1 MKKFLRRFFVSSTF
15 RDFHAERDLLSRQ
28 VINEFREASRE
39 HGEETAIVDLRWGLN
54 NFKLSEKDVVSK
66 VLSVCLDEIFKSRP
80 FMIIFLG
87 DRFGWVPDK
96 NLVKKEFAKKFDSVE
111 GESVTALEIK
121 YGVEQ
126 VKNPRCIICLRVIP
140 QDAIPK
146 DFRDVYIEN
155 DPISREKLRELK
167 ERLKKNYAN
176 RIIEYTA
183 DIDPDTGEAKNFFTK
198 DDKGNKIPLG
208 KAILSKILEDC
219 ADDWQRYDYLPWQ
232 RREIEVAD
240 NFVASRAD
248 LFVGKKRKELV
259 WNLLAKL
266 EHSRCLFLRGLPG
279 AGKTSLATK
288 LAVCLRKIGRPVCFL
303 QSGSSAQISNA
314 QSALQQVVY
323 FLQEDVLNLSEKI
336 SPPTDYEGL
345 KKYLATLCEKLTPDM
360 EIYFFVDAIERMNAD
375 EFRNNL
381 EFLPLSCK
389 NVHCLI
395 TCTPDFQIPKFL
407 FNPAATMEEAFKIL
421 DDAEFYQFF
430 LELTNTD
437 DAEFDKRM
445 REAIRLRLKALCG
458 DTVSEEEL
466 REVLEFILATLNP
479 KRDFLGEMRKIPDML
494 AETAPVTFL
503 VEEIPELEG
512 DERKD
517 ILEAMLARVGKTLY
531 GPTATA
537 VLQKKSSGNALYLE
551 MTAQLLNMIATPEL
565 TSLQTP
571 QAIIPLTVSL
581 VNEMPDDTQEA
592 VSHIFNLARAILCID
607 GDKISEAMNLLAV
620 SPRGLRLSDLQELL
634 GEKFNSL
641 DWALIQKFLHNFFT
655 ERQGGQIN
663 LSHNI
668 IREGIRRKIDAE
680 TFKSLEKQIVEHIK
694 TLPQG
699 DFLRSQCAYYFAQ
712 KVSDYDFAVQMYVQA
727 HKTREPL
734 LLFDIY
740 EAIRSDSGKFCREL
754 IKNYMGTQDDRTC
767 LNVLKFFTDE
777 FNEMIFNGSALEYEI
792 ACEVFKELSARVG
805 EKNLI
810 YYMLKRFQADY
821 EWRLNN
827 VKDATEICE
836 EIIRWGEA
844 HTELSNKS
852 LFCQTLSSAYNFLA
866 LIAQKADD
874 KNKEEIYGERC
885 IYWSERLAELT
896 TVDTEI
902 YELLAEANQVAQAGG
917 DLENYSQ
924 IYSRCKD
931 LLESN
936 SDSFILSLI
945 VSTCA
950 QMIYENLAQEKLAD
964 ALALIE
970 EGEHYAQ
977 LLLQADMNNLEF
989 VKTAAKLLAE
999 ICLVELHAARESLGE
1014 DFDAKDLQTN
1024 EIFQA
1029 YISQAHNHQYE
1040 SLRLLNVVYAENMI
1054 QLNLDLLHET
1064 AGRILKTMH
1073 ELFGDDWMLL

>member
-1 MKKFLRRFFVSSTF
+1 MRKFLRRFFVSSTF
-15 RDFHAERDLLSRQ
+15 QDFNGERDLLSRQ

-66 VLSVCLDEIFKSRP
+66 VLSVCLDEIYKSRP

-87 DRFGWVPDK
+87 DRFGWIPDR
-96 NLVKKEFAKKFDSVE
+96 NLVTEEFAQKFVSVAD
-111 GESVTALEIK
+111 ESITSLEIK
-121 YGVEQ
+121 AGVEQ
-126 VKNPRCIICLRVIP
+126 IENPRCIICLRLIP
-140 QDAIPK
+140 HDAIPEK
-146 DFRDVYIEN
+146 FRDVYIET

-176 RIIEYTA
+176 KIIEYTA
-183 DIDPDTGEAKNFFTK
+183 DVDPVTGEAKNFFTK
-198 DDKGNKIPLG
+198 DKHKPLG

-232 RREIEVAD
+232 RREIEAAD

-248 LFVGKKRKELV
+248 LFVGRKELV

-279 AGKTSLATK
+279 TGKTFLAAK
-288 LAVCLRKIGRPVCFL
+288 LAVCLRKIGRLVCFL
-303 QSGSSAQISNA
+303 QAGSSPQISNA
-314 QSALQQVVY
+314 QSALQQVIY
-323 FLQEDVLNLSEKI
+323 FLREDVLHLPEKI

-345 KKYLATLCEKLTPDM
+345 KKYLAMLCEKLTPDM

-375 EFRNNL
+375 EFRNRL

-395 TCTPDFQIPKFL
+395 TCTPDFEIPKFL
-407 FNPAATMEEAFKIL
+407 FNPATAMENAFNTL
-421 DDAEFYQFF
+421 DDVELYKSF
-430 LELTNTD
+430 LELMNID

-445 REAIRLRLKALCG
+445 HEAIRLRLKTLC
-458 DTVSEEEL
+458 DKNLSEEDFQ
-466 REVLEFILATLNP
+466 EVVKSTLANP
-479 KRDFLGEMRKIPDML
+479 NLKRGFLAGMRKIPDML
-494 AETAPVTFL
+494 AEIAPVTFL

-512 DERKD
+512 DERRD
-517 ILEAMLARVGKTLY
+517 VLAAMLGRIGKELY
-531 GPTATA
+531 EETAVA
-537 VLQKKSSGNALYLE
+537 VLQKEHSGNMLYLE

-565 TSLQTP
+565 TGLQTP
-571 QAIIPLTVSL
+571 KDIIPLTVLL
-581 VNEMPDDTQEA
+581 VNGMPDDTQEA
-592 VSHIFNLARAILCID
+592 VSHIFDVARALLCINS
-607 GDKISEAMNLLAV
+607 GKILEAMNLLAV
-620 SPRGLRLSDLQELL
+620 SPHGLRLSDLQEIL
-634 GEKFNSL
+634 GEQFNSL
-641 DWALIQKFLHNFFT
+641 DWALIQKFLHNFYT
-655 ERQGGQIN
+655 ERQGGQID
-663 LSHNI
+663 LSHSI
-668 IREGIRRKIDAE
+668 IREGIRKKIDAE
-680 TFKSLEKQIVEHIK
+680 TFKSFEKQIAEHIK
-694 TLPQG
+694 KKLPQG

-712 KVSDYDFAVQMYVQA
+712 KTGDYNFATQLYAQA

-740 EAIRSDSGKFCREL
+740 EAIRSDGGTFCREL
-754 IKNYMGTQDDRTC
+754 IKHHMGAQDDETC
-767 LNVLKFFTDE
+767 LSVLKFFTDE
-777 FNEMIFNGSALEYEI
+777 FQAMMFSGSAPEYEI
-792 ACEVFKELSARVG
+792 AREVFNELSAQIG
-805 EKNLI
+805 EKNSI

-844 HTELSNKS
+844 HTELSDKS

-866 LIAQKADD
+866 LIAQKTDD

-902 YELLAEANQVAQAGG
+902 YELLAEANQVAKAGG
-917 DLENYSQ
+917 DLENYRQ
-924 IYSRCKD
+924 IYSRCKN
-931 LLESN
+931 LLERD
-936 SDSFILSLI
+936 SDNTILFLT
-945 VSTCA
+945 VSTCTLLI
-950 QMIYENLAQEKLAD
+950 QEYLAQRKLVD

-999 ICLVELHAARESLGE
+999 ICLVELQAARESLGE

>member
-15 RDFHAERDLLSRQ
+15 RDFHAERDLLSQ
-28 VINEFREASRE
+28 VINDFREVARK

-54 NFKLSEKDVVSK
+54 NFGLSEKDVISK
-66 VLSVCLDEIFKSRP
+66 VLSVCLDEIHKSRP

-87 DRFGWVPDK
+87 DRFGWIPDR
-96 NLVKKEFAKKFDSVE
+96 NLVTKEFAQKFDSVAN
-111 GESVTALEIK
+111 ESVTSLEIK
-121 YGVEQ
+121 AGVEQ
-126 VKNPRCIICLRVIP
+126 IENPRCIICLRDIP
-140 QDAIPK
+140 HDAIPEN
-146 DFRDVYIEN
+146 FRDVYLEDN
-155 DPISREKLRELK
+155 PISREKLRELK

-176 RIIEYTA
+176 KIIEYTA
-183 DIDPDTGEAKNFFTK
+183 EIDPVTGKAKNFFTK
-198 DDKGNKIPLG
+198 SERKSLG
-208 KAILSKILEDC
+208 EAILSKILEDC
-219 ADDWQRYDYLPWQ
+219 ADDWQKYDALPWQ
-232 RREIEVAD
+232 RRELEAAD
-240 NFVASRAD
+240 NFFASRAD
-248 LFVGKKRKELV
+248 LFVGKERKT
-259 WNLLAKL
+259 LAWDLIEKL
-266 EHSRCLFLRGLPG
+266 ESSRCLFLSGLPG
-279 AGKTSLATK
+279 TGKTSLTCK
-288 LAVCLRKIGRPVCFL
+288 LADTLRKIGRPVCFL
-303 QSGSSAQISNA
+303 QAGSSPQISNA
-314 QSALQQVVY
+314 QSALQQIIY
-323 FLQEDVLNLSEKI
+323 FLREDVLHLPEK
-336 SPPTDYEGL
+336 SSLPTDYKGL

-466 REVLEFILATLNP
+466 REVLEFVLANLNP
-479 KRDFLGEMRKIPDML
+479 KKDFLGEMRKIPDML

-512 DERKD
+512 DERRD
-517 ILEAMLARVGKTLY
+517 VLAAMLGRIGKELY
-531 GPTATA
+531 EETAVA
-537 VLQKKSSGNALYLE
+537 VLQKEHSGNMLYLE

-565 TSLQTP
+565 TGLQTP
-571 QAIIPLTVSL
+571 KDIIPLTVRL
-581 VNEMPDDTQEA
+581 VNGMPDDTQET
-592 VSHIFNLARAILCID
+592 VSHIFDVARALLCINS
-607 GDKISEAMNLLAV
+607 GKISEAMNLLAV
-620 SPRGLRLSDLQELL
+620 SPHGLRLSDLQEIL
-634 GEKFNSL
+634 GEQFNSL
-641 DWALIQKFLHNFFT
+641 DWALIQKFLHNFYT
-655 ERQGGQIN
+655 ERQGGQID

-668 IREGIRRKIDAE
+668 IREGIRKKIDAE
-680 TFKSLEKQIVEHIK
+680 TFKSFEKQIAEHIK
-694 TLPQG
+694 KKLPQG

-712 KVSDYDFAVQMYVQA
+712 KTGDYNFAAQLYAQA

-740 EAIRSDSGKFCREL
+740 EAIRSDGGTFCREL
-754 IKNYMGTQDDRTC
+754 IKHHMGAQNDETC
-767 LNVLKFFTDE
+767 LSVLKFFTDE
-777 FNEMIFNGSALEYEI
+777 FQAMMFSGSAPEYEI
-792 ACEVFKELSARVG
+792 AREVFNELSAQIG
-805 EKNLI
+805 EKNSI

-844 HTELSNKS
+844 HTELSDKS